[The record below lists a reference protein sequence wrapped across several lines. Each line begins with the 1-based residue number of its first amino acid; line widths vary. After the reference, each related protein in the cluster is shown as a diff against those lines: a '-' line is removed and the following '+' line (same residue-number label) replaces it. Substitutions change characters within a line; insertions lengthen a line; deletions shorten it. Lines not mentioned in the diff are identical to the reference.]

1 MDQVS
6 YSLGLSLGQNL
17 KSTGVHDINY
27 QDLLSGIQDIIENNE
42 PKLKLDIASS
52 TLKKYFQL
60 LQQEN
65 KSEGEEFLRNNK
77 NQPDIITTASGL
89 QYKILKL
96 TDARKPK
103 ATDTV
108 KVNYR
113 GTLIDGTE
121 FDSTKKNGKP
131 ISFNLQTVI
140 KGWTEALCLMP
151 VGSKWELY
159 IPYQLAYGERDMGT
173 IKPFSALIFTVE
185 LLGIE
190 K

>member
-1 MDQVS
+1 MDKVS

-42 PKLKLDIASS
+42 PKLKLDIANS

-65 KSEGEEFLRNNK
+65 KREGEEFLRNNK
-77 NQPDIITTASGL
+77 KQPDIISTASGL

-96 TDARKPK
+96 TDAKKPK

-140 KGWTEALCLMP
+140 KGWTEGLQLMP
-151 VGSKWELY
+151 IGSKFQFF
-159 IPYQLAYGERDMGT
+159 IPQELAYGQQQMGI
-173 IKPFSALIFTVE
+173 IKPYSALIFEVE
-185 LLGIE
+185 LIDVI
-190 K
+190 